1 MKIST
6 SRFAFSRPSSHVPQ
20 AISEGRRLYVGNMPY
35 TAKLEDVQALFTAE
49 GYKIERVDIAIDPF
63 TGRNPSYCFVELE
76 TKEQADQA
84 MAQLNGRDLLGRP
97 VRVKPGL
104 VKSSGE
110 RSQRTESS
118 PRSDKTSPA
127 TFDRWQRNTAP
138 SPSKGDSDQSRR
150 VYVGGLPRLSDPETI
165 NSNIT
170 NFFKGLNV
178 EHVSKL
184 FTPHPAKRFEPGDHY
199 YLFVDFASV
208 EDAQT
213 ALNTMNGLEG
223 PWGGVIRVQR
233 ARGET
238 WKSDERN
245 KWEAARTTTAPV
257 ATEVAAGV

>member
-1 MKIST
+1 
-6 SRFAFSRPSSHVPQ
+6 
-20 AISEGRRLYVGNMPY
+20 
-35 TAKLEDVQALFTAE
+35 
-49 GYKIERVDIAIDPF
+49 
-63 TGRNPSYCFVELE
+63 
-76 TKEQADQA
+76 

-178 EHVSKL
+178 YVFLWPFIFGKI
-184 FTPHPAKRFEPGDHY
+184 
-199 YLFVDFASV
+199 
-208 EDAQT
+208 
-213 ALNTMNGLEG
+213 N
-223 PWGGVIRVQR
+223 
-233 ARGET
+233 
-238 WKSDERN
+238 
-245 KWEAARTTTAPV
+245 
-257 ATEVAAGV
+257 